1 MQLTDRGD
9 NLKLGDI
16 IRRYCEE
23 NGLSQRS
30 FASKA
35 GLSNT
40 YIAMLFKGANTATG
54 QPIQPSLPTI
64 KKIAEAMDSTLDAL
78 LRQMDDEIVNMGTD
92 ASDLS
97 HVTNLIPISDLHMHK
112 IPLLGSVAAGE
123 PIYDPEFPGIVVESP
138 TDADFALKI
147 KGDSMEPAFLDGD
160 LVFVKLVPDIPH
172 DGCICVMAIDDEA
185 TLKRVYR
192 QQDGVMLLSNNPAY
206 SPMYY
211 KFAEHAVRV
220 LGVPVGFTRMLK

>member
-1 MQLTDRGD
+1 M
-9 NLKLGDI
+9 KLGDI

-40 YIAMLFKGANTATG
+40 YIAMLFKGANSATG

-64 KKIAEAMDSTLDAL
+64 KKIAEAMDSTVDAL
-78 LRQMDDEIVNMGTD
+78 LRQMDDEIVNMGND
-92 ASDLS
+92 AGDLS

-123 PIYDPEFPGIVVESP
+123 PIYDPEFPGIVVDSP
-138 TDADFALKI
+138 TGADFALKI
-147 KGDSMEPAFLDGD
+147 KGDSMEPDYLDGD
-160 LVFVKLVPDIPH
+160 LVFIKSVADVPH
-172 DGCICVMAIDDEA
+172 NGCVCVLAIDDEA

-192 QQDGVMLLSNNPAY
+192 QQDGIMLISNNSSY
-206 SPMYY
+206 SPMIYAY
-211 KFAEHAVRV
+211 SEHAIRV
-220 LGVPVGFTRMLK
+220 LGVPVGFTRLFK

>member
-1 MQLTDRGD
+1 M
-9 NLKLGDI
+9 KLGDI
-16 IRRYCEE
+16 VKKYCEE

-30 FASKA
+30 FATKA

-64 KKIAEAMDSTLDAL
+64 KKIAEAMNSSLDAL
-78 LRQMDDEIVNMGTD
+78 LRQMDDEIVNMGSD
-92 ASDLS
+92 NSDLS
-97 HVTNLIPISDLHMHK
+97 RVANLIPISDLHMHK

-123 PIYDPEFPGIVVESP
+123 PIYDPEFPGIIVESP

-147 KGDSMEPAFLDGD
+147 KGDSMEPSFIDGD
-160 LVFVKLVPDIPH
+160 LVFVKQVPDVPH
-172 DGCICVMAIDDEA
+172 DGCVCVMAIDDEA

-192 QQDGVMLLSNNPAY
+192 QKDGVMLISGNPAY
-206 SPMYY
+206 SPMFY
-211 KFAEHAVRV
+211 KCTEHAIRV

>member
-1 MQLTDRGD
+1 M
-9 NLKLGDI
+9 KLGDI
-16 IRRYCEE
+16 IKRYCEE

-92 ASDLS
+92 ATDLS
-97 HVTNLIPISDLHMHK
+97 HVANLIPISDLHMHK

-123 PIYDPEFPGIVVESP
+123 PIYDPEFTGIIVESP

-147 KGDSMEPAFLDGD
+147 RGDSMEPDFLDGD
-160 LVFVKLVPDIPH
+160 LVFVKLLPDIPH
-172 DGCICVMAIDDEA
+172 DGCVCVMAIDDEA

-192 QQDGVMLLSNNPAY
+192 QQDGVMLLSNNPMY
-206 SPMYY
+206 SPMCY
-211 KFAEHAVRV
+211 KFSEHAIRV
-220 LGVPVGFTRMLK
+220 LGVPVGFTRMLIK